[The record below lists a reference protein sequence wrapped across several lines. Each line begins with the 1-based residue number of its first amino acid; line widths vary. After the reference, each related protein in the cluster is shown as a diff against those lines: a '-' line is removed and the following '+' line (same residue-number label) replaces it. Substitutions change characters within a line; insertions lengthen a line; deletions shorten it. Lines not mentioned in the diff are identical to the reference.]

1 MWRTFLYGFYQGL
14 VKIVHDFMRRD
25 NENMTS
31 DLDIFF
37 MVDIQKDLA
46 KVVNDFERRN
56 KEKLGY

>member
-1 MWRTFLYGFYQGL
+1 MDFIKGL
-14 VKIVHDFMRRD
+14 VKVVHDFVRRD
-25 NENMTS
+25 NESMTS

-56 KEKLGY
+56 KVGY

>member
-1 MWRTFLYGFYQGL
+1 
-14 VKIVHDFMRRD
+14 MRRD